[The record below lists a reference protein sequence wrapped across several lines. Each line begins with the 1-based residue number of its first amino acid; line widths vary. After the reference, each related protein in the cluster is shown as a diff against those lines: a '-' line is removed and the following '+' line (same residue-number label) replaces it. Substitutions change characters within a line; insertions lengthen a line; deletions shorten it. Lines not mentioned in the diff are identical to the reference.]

1 MEALQKGA
9 IGSGLILAGVSNTW
23 WSDALRPDQL
33 RQFLQ
38 TYGFA
43 PLFVVV
49 VTLLGIFFGR
59 NFRSASSGQ
68 KDFAMK
74 FAGVAVGAAVL
85 HLFTLLRSDNSHFW
99 GPSFLLPI
107 LLLML
112 PFFFAG
118 SLAKARYR
126 WS

>member
-59 NFRSASSGQ
+59 NFRSASSGE

-74 FAGVAVGAAVL
+74 FAGVADGGAVL
-85 HLFTLLRSDNSHFW
+85 HAFALPPTPTLRFC
-99 GPSFLLPI
+99 GP
-107 LLLML
+107 
-112 PFFFAG
+112 
-118 SLAKARYR
+118 
-126 WS
+126 